1 VEHFSDGAIR
11 LMRAIRRRH
20 SDPKAGTAVNPY
32 LAAYAATRGPLAPWY
47 DAALRELLSTEV
59 LRRSPLLE
67 RDQVVVEGGDQDYE
81 ITLEGEWAIILI
93 TTTSGREASDAEEGE
108 L

>member
-1 VEHFSDGAIR
+1 
-11 LMRAIRRRH
+11 
-20 SDPKAGTAVNPY
+20 
-32 LAAYAATRGPLAPWY
+32 
-47 DAALRELLSTEV
+47 
-59 LRRSPLLE
+59 LRRSPVLE